1 MSYDPDALL
10 DRRRLKRRLRIWQG
24 VTLFVVLA
32 GVLTLLQSQ
41 GELFRG
47 DRIARLHIEGIIVR
61 DDARSQALAELA
73 RDDSIRAVIVHIDS
87 PGGSVVGGEDLYNS
101 LRDITAQKPVAAVM
115 GTVATSAAY
124 MSGIAADRVWA
135 REGTVTGS
143 IGVILQ
149 SANVTE
155 LLNRIGVEPVT
166 IKSSELKGTPS
177 PLEPLTEAAREATQD
192 VVRDLYG
199 FFVDIV
205 IARRPLEAD
214 KVRQLADGR
223 VFSGRQAVANGLIDE
238 IGVEKDAVLW
248 LTSEHDIPAGLPI
261 QTVSERDD
269 DKSLLERL
277 VGLSGKSL
285 FSKALTLDGLV
296 SLWQPAAR

>member
-10 DRRRLKRRLRIWQG
+10 DRRRLKRRLRVWQG
-24 VTLFVVLA
+24 VTLFIALVSVL
-32 GVLTLLQSQ
+32 LLLQSQ
-41 GELFRG
+41 GELFHG
-47 DRIARLHIEGIIVR
+47 DRIARVHIEGIIVR
-61 DDARSQALAELA
+61 DDARSQSLAKLAE
-73 RDDSIRAVIVHIDS
+73 DDSIRAVIVHIDS

-101 LRDITAQKPVAAVM
+101 LRDIAAHKPVVAVM

-124 MSGIAADRVWA
+124 MTGIAADRVWA

-166 IKSSELKGTPS
+166 IKSSKLKGTPS
-177 PLEPLTEAAREATQD
+177 PLEPLTPAARAATQD
-192 VVRDLYG
+192 VVQDLYA

-205 IARRPLEAD
+205 IERRPLPAD
-214 KVRQLADGR
+214 AVRKLADGR
-223 VFSGRQAVANGLIDE
+223 VFSGRQAVANGMIDA
-238 IGVEKDAVLW
+238 IGVEKDAVSW
-248 LTSEHDIPAGLPI
+248 LVGERDIAAGLPI
-261 QTVSERDD
+261 QTVSEREE
-269 DKSLLERL
+269 DKGLLERL

-285 FSKALTLDGLV
+285 FSNALTLDGLV

>member
-32 GVLTLLQSQ
+32 GVLTLLQSH

-101 LRDITAQKPVAAVM
+101 LRDIAAQKPVAAVM

-177 PLEPLTEAAREATQD
+177 PLEPLTEAAREATQN

-261 QTVSERDD
+261 QTVSEHDD

-277 VGLSGKSL
+277 VRLSGKSL
-285 FSKALTLDGLV
+285 FSNALTLDGLV

>member
-1 MSYDPDALL
+1 
-10 DRRRLKRRLRIWQG
+10 
-24 VTLFVVLA
+24 
-32 GVLTLLQSQ
+32 
-41 GELFRG
+41 
-47 DRIARLHIEGIIVR
+47 
-61 DDARSQALAELA
+61 
-73 RDDSIRAVIVHIDS
+73 
-87 PGGSVVGGEDLYNS
+87 VGGEDLYNS
-101 LRDITAQKPVAAVM
+101 LRDIAAQKPVAAVM

-177 PLEPLTEAAREATQD
+177 PLEPLTEAAREATQN

-277 VGLSGKSL
+277 VRLSGKSL
-285 FSKALTLDGLV
+285 FSNALTLDGLV